1 MFRCPPRPPRVSFP
15 GWGWNPGMVWG
26 PMRWQQLTQG
36 SRWGAIS
43 SPGGEAAKRGREAEE
58 KGRSG
63 AKSRRGGAE
72 KASWGAAKAAEVPER
87 KVQKKEQVRWPPRA
101 GGRAGVRGD
110 EAARS
115 GRGPRG
121 GRRGEG
127 RRQSGWGGSRA
138 GGAGTRRTATRG
150 HGGPWSPGSSDR
162 APHPRGAP
170 APRPASLRAGS
181 APAAPGPSPPARVCC
196 GARGKAPEAR
206 PHCDVAGPRQ
216 RLRRPPAPAAA
227 VPAPAAAVHPSV
239 RPSVVRAPEPLQRRA
254 PPVSPGPGRA
264 PRGGGGRRRGRLSLS
279 KFAPGD
285 RGGCRPGSHRAPGPL
300 CAASPGCSSSSGAS
314 AERVWGEVSTATAAA
329 AAKRLLSLGEG
340 GRAPASIS
348 KGLFFS
354 FAGFVWVLFLLL
366 PGIVSEAGMGSAAA
380 PKSWDNEGRSN
391 SNSNS
396 TTNNN
401 SNRRRGTP
409 GVATAQGEPL
419 AQPHRAHWL
428 LRLARASTATLGRR
442 PASRARPRQF

>member
-1 MFRCPPRPPRVSFP
+1 MFRCPPLPSPSLFSWLRLEPWNGLGTNEVAAVDAGITVRSDFISGGERPP
-15 GWGWNPGMVWG
+15 
-26 PMRWQQLTQG
+26 
-36 SRWGAIS
+36 
-43 SPGGEAAKRGREAEE
+43 
-58 KGRSG
+58 SG
-63 AKSRRGGAE
+63 
-72 KASWGAAKAAEVPER
+72 
-87 KVQKKEQVRWPPRA
+87 
-101 GGRAGVRGD
+101 
-110 EAARS
+110 
-115 GRGPRG
+115 G
-121 GRRGEG
+121 GRRRRKGEAGQKVGGEERRKPVEG
-127 RRQSGWGGSRA
+127 RQRQQRYQSERYRRKSRFADRLGQEGGRGSGATRRRGRGAGRA
-138 GGAGTRRTATRG
+138 GGA
-150 HGGPWSPGSSDR
+150 
-162 APHPRGAP
+162 
-170 APRPASLRAGS
+170 AG
-181 APAAPGPSPPARVCC
+181 RVAVSQAE
-196 GARGKAPEAR
+196 GARGPGGRAPGALQREGTAAPEAR
-206 PHCDVAGPRQ
+206 AAVTAPPSQRCARAAPRFPPR
-216 RLRRPPAPAAA
+216 RLRARRPGAAPARSRLLRGPGKGAGGPAALWRSGAAAAPPPPASSGCGGS
-227 VPAPAAAVHPSV
+227 APAAAVHPSV